1 MSAKFEPAPS
11 NTGETRDTDSI
22 RNAAWLFP
30 LIAVVV
36 IAAAYARAP
45 LLGFVF
51 DDDIIVKSNPYITSV
66 RHIPTY
72 FTEHIWSNLM
82 LARKNYYRPVFLL
95 WLLGNYEEFGTD
107 PLGWHVSS
115 LLLHLGNAVL
125 LYLLALRFTRE
136 RFAAL
141 GACLFFGLHP
151 VQVENVVWA
160 SASTELLGTFLAL
173 GSLLCY
179 LRALEAS
186 SRRALLLSASV
197 LLYAL
202 AVLTKETAI
211 IVPAIIFLHEWLGR
225 PASAAQLPARPRA
238 AAFLAALR
246 ESLPFGITAAA
257 YLAARIAVL
266 GGVGHVVAQITGR
279 VWILTI
285 PSMLQAYLIHIVWP
299 ARLSAFYDY
308 PYITELTVRSVLLP
322 LAAVV
327 AAALALF
334 AAVRKNPGA

>member
-66 RHIPTY
+66 RHIPSY
-72 FTEHIWSNLM
+72 FTEHIWSNLV
-82 LARKNYYRPVFLL
+82 LTHKNYYRPVFLL

-107 PLGWHVSS
+107 PLGWHLSS

-136 RFAAL
+136 RFSALAASL
-141 GACLFFGLHP
+141 VFGLHP

-173 GSLLCY
+173 AALLCY
-179 LRALEAS
+179 LRSLES
-186 SRRALLLSASV
+186 TTRRVLLLAASV
-197 LLYAL
+197 FLYTL

-211 IVPAIIFLHEWLGR
+211 VLPAIVFL
-225 PASAAQLPARPRA
+225 
-238 AAFLAALR
+238 
-246 ESLPFGITAAA
+246 
-257 YLAARIAVL
+257 
-266 GGVGHVVAQITGR
+266 
-279 VWILTI
+279 
-285 PSMLQAYLIHIVWP
+285 
-299 ARLSAFYDY
+299 
-308 PYITELTVRSVLLP
+308 
-322 LAAVV
+322 
-327 AAALALF
+327 
-334 AAVRKNPGA
+334 